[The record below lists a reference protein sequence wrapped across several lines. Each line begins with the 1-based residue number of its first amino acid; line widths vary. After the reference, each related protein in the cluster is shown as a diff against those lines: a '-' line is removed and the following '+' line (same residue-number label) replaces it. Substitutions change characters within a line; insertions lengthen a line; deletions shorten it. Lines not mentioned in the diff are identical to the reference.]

1 MSGPDDLFKT
11 GSWDDKTGSV
21 DSPSSSGR
29 GAVTGKSGDRFYLL
43 VFERDSSSL
52 FQLPRSGEV
61 TIGRAETVDLRLR
74 DSAVSRS
81 HAKVSMTGGEAQIAD
96 LGSQNGTR
104 VNGERL
110 VGSRPLVSGDVIT
123 ICSITLVYH
132 SSVRPTPTRQLLD
145 LGPFRQRAEEE
156 LERSLRYDRQLT
168 LLALSLGVVVDRTG
182 LSLALASCLR
192 LIDVVGLGG
201 GDQVLVLMPEVSA
214 DEAVAAG
221 GLLVGALHELAPHA
235 RAGFATAPVDGC
247 DVDTLLGSARAAL
260 VAAAAGSVAASTGSY
275 RTIDIGGRQIIVA
288 DPAMSRLFLLIERL
302 ASSDLP
308 VLVCGETGTGK
319 EICATAL
326 HTWSVRR
333 ERPLVTL
340 NCAAL
345 QETLVESELF
355 GHERGAFTGAVG
367 AKPGL
372 LERGNG
378 GTVLLDEV
386 GELSASA
393 QAKLLRVL
401 ETKRVQRL
409 GDVRDRE
416 IDIRIVA
423 ATNRNLDVEV
433 REGRFRQ
440 DLFFRLS
447 GGMLWLPPLRDRRRE
462 LPILAQTFLAEACAR
477 AGREPMAIS
486 DATMRALA
494 AYSWPGNVRELRN
507 LMDYVAAAV
516 CEPMLEPSHI
526 VARLGGSGA
535 VAARDLD
542 GWALEPA
549 DAADTGVF
557 SLPEPNAPRR
567 FRPIEEEVRELE
579 RQRMAAALGE
589 TGGNQTKA
597 AELIAMPLRTFQ
609 TKVKQYGLAPPG
621 DSRRRG

>member
-1 MSGPDDLFKT
+1 MAGRDDLHRT
-11 GSWDDKTGSV
+11 LPWEESTASV
-21 DSPSSSGR
+21 DALSWG
-29 GAVTGKSGDRFYLL
+29 GAAAAKAGERAYLL

-52 FQLPRSGEV
+52 FQLPGSGDV
-61 TIGRAETVDLRLR
+61 VVGRAETADLRLR

-81 HAKVSMTGGEAQIAD
+81 HARITVSGGEAQIAD

-104 VNGERL
+104 LNGERL
-110 VGSRPLVSGDVIT
+110 VGARPLVSGDVVT
-123 ICSITLVYH
+123 ICSITLVFH
-132 SSVRPTPTRQLLD
+132 SSARPTPARQLLD
-145 LGPFRQRAEEE
+145 LAPFRQRAEEE
-156 LERSLRYDRQLT
+156 LERALRYDRQLT
-168 LLALSLGVVVDRTG
+168 MMALSLGAVLDRVR
-182 LSLALASCLR
+182 LSLALGTSLR
-192 LIDVVGLGG
+192 LMDVVGLGG
-201 GDQVLVLMPEVSA
+201 GDQVLLLMPEVGA
-214 DEAVAAG
+214 DEAVTAG
-221 GLLVGALHELAPHA
+221 NLVLGALREVAPRA
-235 RAGFATAPVDGC
+235 RAGFATCPADGC
-247 DVDTLLGSARAAL
+247 EVDTLLGSARAAV
-260 VAAAAGSVAASTGSY
+260 VAATAGTVAASTGSY
-275 RTIDIGGRQIIVA
+275 RTLDVGGQAIVVA

-326 HTWSVRR
+326 HAWSARR
-333 ERPLVTL
+333 DRPLVTL

-372 LERGNG
+372 LERGTG

-409 GDVRDRE
+409 GDVRERE

-462 LPILAQTFLAEACAR
+462 LTILAQTFLADACAR
-477 AGREPMAIS
+477 GGREPMAIS

-494 AYSWPGNVRELRN
+494 AYSWPGNIRELKN
-507 LMDYVAAAV
+507 LMDYAAAAV
-516 CEPMLEPSHI
+516 PEPMLEPSHI
-526 VARLGGSGA
+526 AARLGGAGA
-535 VAARDLD
+535 TPTRDLD
-542 GWALEPA
+542 GWPLEPMEPM
-549 DAADTGVF
+549 DTGVF
-557 SLPEPNAPRR
+557 SVPTPGSPPR
-567 FRPIEEEVRELE
+567 FRPIDEEVRELE
-579 RQRMAAALGE
+579 RSRMAAALGV

-597 AELIAMPLRTFQ
+597 AELIGMALRTFQ
-609 TKVKQYGLAPPG
+609 TKVKQYGLSPSTDG
-621 DSRRRG
+621 RRRG